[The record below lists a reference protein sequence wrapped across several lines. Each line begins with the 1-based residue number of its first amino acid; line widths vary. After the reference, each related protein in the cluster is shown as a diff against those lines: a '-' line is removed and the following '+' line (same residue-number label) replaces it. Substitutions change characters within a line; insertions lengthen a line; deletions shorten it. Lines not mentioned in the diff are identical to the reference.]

1 MAKMPGSLCEPLIR
15 VIQQG
20 EALPGRLTCAS
31 DKGLE
36 PSGST
41 LTARSRRATQHTMA
55 RAVPRAADFLASLPC
70 VVYESTAELTVRIIS
85 ANAFELLG
93 IRPEAVQGNR
103 SLWHD
108 RIVPEDRDRVL
119 ARLDDLEG
127 LKIVGEEH
135 RLIDDQGLPIR
146 VFHGFRKVGSGP
158 RACIRGFITPV
169 TCRDT
174 VGSPDS
180 SAISQFIHKM
190 GNHFQL
196 MNLVIGSMRRHGTS
210 LDEVDQLQMTIDRAV
225 EFTQAFSQY
234 NQAAAQFC
242 ELDLGE
248 ILRSITQSNNRLFSE
263 RRVSFE
269 ALIHESLDGVAMQG
283 DPLLLDLALG
293 SILQNALDATKAADR
308 VIFEAKRSTTPSGSV
323 VRISVA
329 DSGRGM
335 EKETLARAADPF
347 FTLSPER
354 VGLGLSMAMRVVQMH
369 GGILTITSDEGQ
381 GTRVEIVLPLEKSF
395 DHVER

>member
-1 MAKMPGSLCEPLIR
+1 
-15 VIQQG
+15 
-20 EALPGRLTCAS
+20 
-31 DKGLE
+31 
-36 PSGST
+36 
-41 LTARSRRATQHTMA
+41 
-55 RAVPRAADFLASLPC
+55 
-70 VVYESTAELTVRIIS
+70 
-85 ANAFELLG
+85 
-93 IRPEAVQGNR
+93 
-103 SLWHD
+103 
-108 RIVPEDRDRVL
+108 
-119 ARLDDLEG
+119 
-127 LKIVGEEH
+127 
-135 RLIDDQGLPIR
+135 
-146 VFHGFRKVGSGP
+146 
-158 RACIRGFITPV
+158 
-169 TCRDT
+169 
-174 VGSPDS
+174 
-180 SAISQFIHKM
+180 M